1 MVCIKSLKLKEKRKP
16 WLRACV
22 IEGNVNIRS
31 YKVRTEDERVY
42 RRNRK
47 ILGDMDEVLVNG
59 VVFIDLKK
67 AFDTIDHVIML
78 NKLKSIGIDSTSL
91 AWFHS
96 YLSSRS
102 QKPVIG
108 QVTSKSRKVTIGFPQ
123 GSILGHCLPS
133 TCINDVSNCL
143 ENCECYFIS
152 R

>member
-1 MVCIKSLKLKEKRKP
+1 MGLDSPAQQHLFRRTKNINSNGKEFA
-16 WLRACV
+16 RAW
-22 IEGNVNIRS
+22 ETDFG
-31 YKVRTEDERVY
+31 
-42 RRNRK
+42 
-47 ILGDMDEVLVNG
+47 ILDHMDEVLVNG

-67 AFDTIDHVIML
+67 SFNNIDHVIML

-123 GSILGHCLPS
+123 GSILGHCLSS
-133 TCINDVSNCL
+133 TSMTYQTASKIANVTLFLDNTLHCTL
-143 ENCECYFIS
+143 LFL
-152 R
+152 